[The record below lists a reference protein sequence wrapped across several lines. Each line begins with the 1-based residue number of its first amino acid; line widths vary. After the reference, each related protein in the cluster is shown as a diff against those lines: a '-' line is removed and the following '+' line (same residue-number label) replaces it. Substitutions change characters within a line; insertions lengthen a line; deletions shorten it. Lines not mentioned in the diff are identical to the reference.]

1 MSAAAPAELAALGE
15 LLAPLADL
23 RSIGALTFWDQ
34 NTMMPPRGA
43 AARAD
48 AAATLERIAHE
59 HQTDPEVGRLLDA
72 LEGWVRS
79 ADADSEEVRLIA
91 QARRDFEKAVRVP
104 ADLAAEMSHA
114 SALGQQAWMQ
124 ARAESDFRLFR
135 DALARQIDLRHRY
148 VACFDGFEHAYDV
161 LLDDF
166 EPELTT
172 EELQPLLADLREA
185 LVPLVAKY
193 ADPDRVPYEGL
204 FAGPWEPDVQHG
216 AIMDVLEVV
225 GFERDGWRLDAAPH
239 PFAQGLDPTDVRITT
254 RYDRHDF
261 GTAFYAA
268 MHEFGHG
275 LYEAQ
280 IPRRLVRTPLGKPV
294 SLGVHESQSRM
305 WENFVGRGRPFCS
318 WVAPRLSRTLP
329 GLGEIDGKR
338 LFRAVN
344 GVSPSLIRVEADE
357 TTYNLHIILRFEL
370 ELGMIDGG
378 LRRRRSS
385 GRLERGDPQVPRH
398 RGDRRRPRR
407 APGHP
412 LGRRAGR
419 LLPDL
424 HARQPDGRPAVGAR
438 RGGHAGARRGDRG
451 RELRVAARVAAR
463 RGPRVGRRAAAARA
477 ARARDGPGALDR
489 AVHAVSERQARRRTR
504 DVLATCPGT
513 FRTTE

>member
-1 MSAAAPAELAALGE
+1 VSAAAPAELAALGE

-23 RSIGALTFWDQ
+23 CSVGALTFWDQ

-48 AAATLERIAHE
+48 ASATLERIAHE

-72 LEGWVRS
+72 LEGWVRN
-79 ADADSEEVRLIA
+79 ADPESEDVRLIA

-114 SALGQQAWMQ
+114 AALGQQSWMQ

-135 DALARQIDLRHRY
+135 DALARQIELRHRY
-148 VACFDGFEHAYDV
+148 VACFDGYEHAYDV

-172 EELQPLLADLREA
+172 EELRPLLADLREA
-185 LVPLVAKY
+185 LVPLVAQY
-193 ADPDRVPYEGL
+193 AEPDRQPYEGL
-204 FAGPWEPDVQHG
+204 FAGPWELDVQHS
-216 AIMDVLEVV
+216 AIMEVLEAV

-280 IPRRLVRTPLGKPV
+280 IPRRLVRTPLGRPV

-305 WENFVGRGRPFCS
+305 WENLVGRGHPFCT
-318 WVAPRLSRTLP
+318 WVAPRLSRSLP
-329 GLGEIDGKR
+329 GLEDLDGER

-344 GVSPSLIRVEADE
+344 GVNPTLIRVEADE

-370 ELGMIDGG
+370 ELGMIEGG
-378 LRRRRSS
+378 LAVDDVPAAWNEAIHKFL
-385 GRLERGDPQVPRH
+385 GIEVTDDAHGVLQDIHWGGGLVGYFPTYTLGNLMAAQLWERAEEDMPGLDDAIAAGNFGLLREWL
-398 RGDRRRPRR
+398 RGTVHQWG
-407 APGHP
+407 A
-412 LGRRAGR
+412 A
-419 LLPDL
+419 LP
-424 HARQPDGRPAVGAR
+424 P
-438 RGGHAGARRGDRG
+438 
-451 RELRVAARVAAR
+451 RELLARATGQELSIEPFVRYLSAKLEAAR
-463 RGPRVGRRAAAARA
+463 R
-477 ARARDGPGALDR
+477 
-489 AVHAVSERQARRRTR
+489 
-504 DVLATCPGT
+504 
-513 FRTTE
+513 

>member
-1 MSAAAPAELAALGE
+1 VSAAAPAELAALGE

-23 RSIGALTFWDQ
+23 RAIGALTFWDQ

-48 AAATLERIAHE
+48 ASATLERIAHE
-59 HQTDPEVGRLLDA
+59 RQTDPEVGRLLEA
-72 LEGWVRS
+72 LEGWVRD
-79 ADADSEEVRLIA
+79 ADPDSEEVRFIA

-135 DALARQIDLRHRY
+135 DALAHQIELRHRY
-148 VACFDGFEHAYDV
+148 VACFDGYEHAYDV

-172 EELQPLLADLREA
+172 EELRPLLADLREA

-193 ADPDRVPYEGL
+193 ADPDRRSYDGL
-204 FAGPWEPDVQHG
+204 FAGPWEPDVQHA
-216 AIMDVLEVV
+216 AIIDVLEAA
-225 GFERDGWRLDAAPH
+225 GFERDGWRLDPAPH

-254 RYDRHDF
+254 RYDRDDF
-261 GTAFYAA
+261 GTAFFAA
-268 MHEFGHG
+268 LHEFGHG

-305 WENFVGRGRPFCS
+305 WENLVGRGRPFCS
-318 WVAPRLSRTLP
+318 WVAPRLTRTLP
-329 GLGEIDGKR
+329 GLGELDGER

-344 GVSPSLIRVEADE
+344 GVKPSLIRVEADE

-370 ELGMIDGG
+370 ELAMIEGG
-378 LRRRRSS
+378 LAVDDVPAAWNDAIQRFLGIEVPDDARGVLQDIHWGGGLIGYFPTYTLGNLMAAQLWERAEQDMPSLDEAIGAGNFGLLREWLR
-385 GRLERGDPQVPRH
+385 GAVHQWGAGLPPRELLERATGQE
-398 RGDRRRPRR
+398 
-407 APGHP
+407 
-412 LGRRAGR
+412 LSI
-419 LLPDL
+419 
-424 HARQPDGRPAVGAR
+424 QPFVGYLSAK
-438 RGGHAGARRGDRG
+438 
-451 RELRVAARVAAR
+451 L
-463 RGPRVGRRAAAARA
+463 AAARA
-477 ARARDGPGALDR
+477 
-489 AVHAVSERQARRRTR
+489 
-504 DVLATCPGT
+504 
-513 FRTTE
+513 

>member
-72 LEGWVRS
+72 LEGWVRN

-193 ADPDRVPYEGL
+193 ADPDRVP
-204 FAGPWEPDVQHG
+204 
-216 AIMDVLEVV
+216 
-225 GFERDGWRLDAAPH
+225 
-239 PFAQGLDPTDVRITT
+239 
-254 RYDRHDF
+254 
-261 GTAFYAA
+261 
-268 MHEFGHG
+268 
-275 LYEAQ
+275 
-280 IPRRLVRTPLGKPV
+280 
-294 SLGVHESQSRM
+294 
-305 WENFVGRGRPFCS
+305 
-318 WVAPRLSRTLP
+318 
-329 GLGEIDGKR
+329 
-338 LFRAVN
+338 
-344 GVSPSLIRVEADE
+344 
-357 TTYNLHIILRFEL
+357 
-370 ELGMIDGG
+370 
-378 LRRRRSS
+378 
-385 GRLERGDPQVPRH
+385 
-398 RGDRRRPRR
+398 
-407 APGHP
+407 
-412 LGRRAGR
+412 
-419 LLPDL
+419 
-424 HARQPDGRPAVGAR
+424 
-438 RGGHAGARRGDRG
+438 
-451 RELRVAARVAAR
+451 
-463 RGPRVGRRAAAARA
+463 
-477 ARARDGPGALDR
+477 
-489 AVHAVSERQARRRTR
+489 
-504 DVLATCPGT
+504 
-513 FRTTE
+513 

>member
-1 MSAAAPAELAALGE
+1 VSATAPAELAALNE
-15 LLAPLADL
+15 LLAPLSDL

-48 AAATLERIAHE
+48 ASATLERIAHE
-59 HQTDPEVGRLLDA
+59 HQTDPEVGRLLDS
-72 LEGWVRS
+72 LEGWVRN
-79 ADADSEEVRLIA
+79 ADPDSEEVRLIA

-114 SALGQQAWMQ
+114 AALGQQAWMQ
-124 ARAESDFRLFR
+124 ARSESDFRLFR

-148 VACFDGFEHAYDV
+148 VACFDGYEHAYDV

-172 EELQPLLADLREA
+172 EELRPLLADLREA

-193 ADPDRVPYEGL
+193 ADPGRQPYEGL
-204 FAGPWEPDVQHG
+204 FAGPWEPDVQHA
-216 AIMDVLEVV
+216 AIIDVLEAV

-261 GTAFYAA
+261 GTAFFAA

-305 WENFVGRGRPFCS
+305 WENLVGRGRPFCT
-318 WVAPRLSRTLP
+318 WVAPRLSRNLA
-329 GLGEIDGKR
+329 GLGELDDDR

-344 GVSPSLIRVEADE
+344 GVNPTLIRVEADE

-370 ELGMIDGG
+370 ELGMIEGG
-378 LRRRRSS
+378 LAVDDVPSAWNEAINKFLGIEVTDDAHGVLQDIHWGGGLVGYFPTYTLGNLMAAQLWEQAEEDMPGLDEAIAAGNFGLLREW
-385 GRLERGDPQVPRH
+385 LRGTVHQW
-398 RGDRRRPRR
+398 G
-407 APGHP
+407 A
-412 LGRRAGR
+412 A
-419 LLPDL
+419 LP
-424 HARQPDGRPAVGAR
+424 P
-438 RGGHAGARRGDRG
+438 
-451 RELRVAARVAAR
+451 RELLARATGQELSIEPFVRYLSAKL
-463 RGPRVGRRAAAARA
+463 AAARA
-477 ARARDGPGALDR
+477 
-489 AVHAVSERQARRRTR
+489 
-504 DVLATCPGT
+504 
-513 FRTTE
+513 